1 MDHHIGVQIMIFK
14 PNTLHM
20 ACTALLASLSIFAMP
35 AFADN
40 AETINAIGQA
50 ATAMGAQGGANSAT
64 YNQIG
69 QLAGAFGGQASTNST
84 ANTGGLGQLG
94 QIAGALGGQ
103 GSASSTANT
112 GGLGQLGQYAGALG
126 LGGAA
131 TANASLTTQPVLYN
145 DNDLK
150 NMDCLGLELAST
162 RSNNAINKTKANA
175 TNLLATVKQ
184 EQGQQKSQAS
194 AAADIGALLL
204 AQRGG
209 KTGEYAKLYQNM
221 KGDPN
226 TNSNALDIEIK
237 NLEKMNEQTAEI
249 KVYQKYKNCPGSVA
263 ATPAPAQYV
272 APAAAVATTAVAATA
287 ATKAIKKKTTKKKV
301 VKKTS

>member
-1 MDHHIGVQIMIFK
+1 MGALTMIFK
-14 PNTLHM
+14 SNTLHM
-20 ACTALLASLSIFAMP
+20 TRMTLLAGLCAITAP
-35 AFADN
+35 VFADN
-40 AETINAIGQA
+40 TETINAIGQV
-50 ATAMGAQGGANSAT
+50 ATAMGAQGGNNSGT

-69 QLAGAFGGQASTNST
+69 QIAGAFGGQQGAANQTSSSNS
-84 ANTGGLGQLG
+84 GG
-94 QIAGALGGQ
+94 
-103 GSASSTANT
+103 
-112 GGLGQLGQYAGALG
+112 LGQYAGALG

-131 TANASLTTQPVLYN
+131 TANTSLTTQPVVYS

-150 NMDCLGLELAST
+150 GMDCLGLELAST
-162 RSNNAINKTKANA
+162 RTNNAINKTKANA
-175 TNLLATVKQ
+175 TDLLATVKQ

-226 TNSNALDIEIK
+226 ANSNALDIEIK

-249 KVYQKYKNCPGSVA
+249 KVYQKYKNCPGS
-263 ATPAPAQYV
+263 ATVTPVPAPAQIAAPV
-272 APAAAVATTAVAATA
+272 AAATTAAVATTA
-287 ATKAIKKKTTKKKV
+287 TKVTKKKTKKKV

>member
-1 MDHHIGVQIMIFK
+1 MGALTMTFK
-14 PNTLHM
+14 SNTLLM
-20 ACTALLASLSIFAMP
+20 TRITLLAGLCVITAP
-35 AFADN
+35 VFADN
-40 AETINAIGQA
+40 TETINAIGQV
-50 ATAMGAQGGANSAT
+50 ATAMGAQGGNNSGT

-69 QLAGAFGGQASTNST
+69 QIAGAFGGQQGAANST
-84 ANTGGLGQLG
+84 SPSN
-94 QIAGALGGQ
+94 
-103 GSASSTANT
+103 S

-131 TANASLTTQPVLYN
+131 TTNTSLTTQPVLYS

-150 NMDCLGLELAST
+150 GMDCLGLELAST
-162 RSNNAINKTKANA
+162 RTNNAINKTKANA
-175 TNLLATVKQ
+175 TDLLATVKQ

-194 AAADIGALLL
+194 AAADIGALIL

-226 TNSNALDIEIK
+226 ANSNALDIEIK

-249 KVYQKYKNCPGSVA
+249 KVYQKYKNCPGSTTVTP
-263 ATPAPAQYV
+263 TPAPAQIAAPV
-272 APAAAVATTAVAATA
+272 AAAATTAAVATTTTK
-287 ATKAIKKKTTKKKV
+287 ATKKKTKKKV